1 MTDLTGPDEDWGAD
15 FDFDD
20 DGPEQQPEQRSSLSS
35 SPVAP
40 NGRSLAGNRA
50 ATGVQSLSPGRGP
63 DSLEHLLVLLPDVG
77 AVDSAPAPSRAARQ
91 VVASL
96 AFAQTCLAA
105 GRSLRESGLFGEAE
119 SELKR
124 CVDACGAVERSAPVL
139 PPAQSEADGVST
151 DQEHCDA
158 RYLVALCQLQCAL
171 VAAAR
176 GDAEASTAHLELGLT
191 AAGQNEEAGAPD
203 FRVQARLHFERAK
216 CAEASRRPAVA
227 VRAMTAALR
236 ATTML
241 PLGDVDWA
249 VFSAACCFLGRYC
262 LAELDKPDLAGD
274 LGRRALASARRM
286 ATATKALSPSG
297 GGVEGGAVVAP
308 AHAASEE
315 ASKAAAN
322 LLDAVAKAE
331 RPDTGDPSNAIDRG
345 DGVALGTI
353 ESRKFTAVVV
363 PDGSINRF
371 ADDEEEEEEE
381 DEFTRSHN
389 GGEDDMLEGDEDDSD
404 SDDDDEDWDAEFG
417 LNDDD
422 GGGDDDGESKTAS
435 SMSSRAA
442 SAGSESMTSGNGA
455 TASTSSASSASCSTS
470 RGGGLGRLGGQG
482 LGQGQGRNTTTN
494 SSSRNTTTNS
504 SRGHHSTA
512 SSISS
517 LRDALHRQSREA
529 DRGNEESDDAGAMRL
544 LLTNIGALHT
554 APTHGGG
561 GVGDRLGDEDDGRS
575 FMGGAGDVRRPWL
588 PPRAWKLE
596 DIELPRL
603 PPAPHLFTR
612 FSSRP
617 MQPSMDAHVMPNT
630 SGAAFIRWMRCL
642 VDHGARRRPWERLSS
657 SGLDTSTLQYAGGGG
672 IQVNLATAAGQ
683 LGGSA
688 RCVGWLR
695 VAVSKE
701 GAWGV
706 LCHHF
711 VASAAALGGGGGGV
725 KDSSDSINSASVE
738 GREGREGGE
747 EEKAAE
753 ETRAARRVGLEQ
765 GMQLLYFVARC
776 AFEKKSAARGVP
788 LARIKLAQVLTLEE
802 EAALKAKVDTARGRC
817 VQAVSKMGRDKV
829 DALRL
834 RLFEAQVGGH
844 NAVAAAAVGEGG
856 AAEQQELDD
865 LMDDE
870 PFERLREQRESA
882 ALSTIVMMHQIY
894 VGAGGDAGDTGAGAG
909 SGGGDGDGGDGV
921 AAGAAENKDDQEAL
935 VYIRA
940 CALVDAYLYLTGF
953 SPLMLTAQPAALDVL
968 PPARRLP
975 EKLMILVDLTECAR
989 RLEALLP
996 RLDAESYLAAKASLV
1011 LGLYHIRETGND
1023 AHGEALLF
1031 QTLWC
1036 LDQCR
1041 APFLLCPRRVEG
1053 VRTDDALRPIDVPS
1067 DLVLTPMRNEIGCGE
1082 GEEETEEE
1090 KYVEQHTR

>member
-1 MTDLTGPDEDWGAD
+1 
-15 FDFDD
+15 
-20 DGPEQQPEQRSSLSS
+20 
-35 SPVAP
+35 
-40 NGRSLAGNRA
+40 
-50 ATGVQSLSPGRGP
+50 
-63 DSLEHLLVLLPDVG
+63 
-77 AVDSAPAPSRAARQ
+77 
-91 VVASL
+91 
-96 AFAQTCLAA
+96 
-105 GRSLRESGLFGEAE
+105 
-119 SELKR
+119 
-124 CVDACGAVERSAPVL
+124 
-139 PPAQSEADGVST
+139 
-151 DQEHCDA
+151 
-158 RYLVALCQLQCAL
+158 
-171 VAAAR
+171 
-176 GDAEASTAHLELGLT
+176 
-191 AAGQNEEAGAPD
+191 
-203 FRVQARLHFERAK
+203 
-216 CAEASRRPAVA
+216 
-227 VRAMTAALR
+227 
-236 ATTML
+236 
-241 PLGDVDWA
+241 
-249 VFSAACCFLGRYC
+249 
-262 LAELDKPDLAGD
+262 
-274 LGRRALASARRM
+274 
-286 ATATKALSPSG
+286 
-297 GGVEGGAVVAP
+297 
-308 AHAASEE
+308 
-315 ASKAAAN
+315 
-322 LLDAVAKAE
+322 
-331 RPDTGDPSNAIDRG
+331 
-345 DGVALGTI
+345 
-353 ESRKFTAVVV
+353 
-363 PDGSINRF
+363 
-371 ADDEEEEEEE
+371 
-381 DEFTRSHN
+381 
-389 GGEDDMLEGDEDDSD
+389 
-404 SDDDDEDWDAEFG
+404 
-417 LNDDD
+417 
-422 GGGDDDGESKTAS
+422 
-435 SMSSRAA
+435 
-442 SAGSESMTSGNGA
+442 
-455 TASTSSASSASCSTS
+455 
-470 RGGGLGRLGGQG
+470 
-482 LGQGQGRNTTTN
+482 
-494 SSSRNTTTNS
+494 
-504 SRGHHSTA
+504 
-512 SSISS
+512 
-517 LRDALHRQSREA
+517 
-529 DRGNEESDDAGAMRL
+529 MRL

-561 GVGDRLGDEDDGRS
+561 GGGVGVGDKLGDGDDGRS
-575 FMGGAGDVRRPWL
+575 FVGDAGDVRRPWL

-603 PPAPHLFTR
+603 PPAPQLFTR

-617 MQPSMDAHVMPNT
+617 MQPSIHAHVMPNT

-688 RCVGWLR
+688 RCVDWLR

-711 VASAAALGGGGGGV
+711 VASAAALGGGGKGV
-725 KDSSDSINSASVE
+725 KGSSNSINSASVE
-738 GREGREGGE
+738 GGEGREGGE

-753 ETRAARRVGLEQ
+753 EKRAARRVGLEQ

-788 LARIKLAQVLTLEE
+788 LARIKLAPVLTLEE
-802 EAALKAKVDTARGRC
+802 EAAEKGKVDTARGRC

-882 ALSTIVMMHQIY
+882 ALGTIVMIHQIY
-894 VGAGGDAGDTGAGAG
+894 VGAGGDAGDTGAGAD
-909 SGGGDGDGGDGV
+909 SGGGGGDGGDGGV
-921 AAGAAENKDDQEAL
+921 AGAAENKDDQEAL

-953 SPLMLTAQPAALDVL
+953 SPLMLTAQPAALDAL
-968 PPARRLP
+968 PPARKLP

-1053 VRTDDALRPIDVPS
+1053 VRTGDALRPIDVPS
-1067 DLVLTPMRNEIGCGE
+1067 DLVLTPMRDEIGCGE
-1082 GEEETEEE
+1082 REEE
-1090 KYVEQHTR
+1090 KERRRNM